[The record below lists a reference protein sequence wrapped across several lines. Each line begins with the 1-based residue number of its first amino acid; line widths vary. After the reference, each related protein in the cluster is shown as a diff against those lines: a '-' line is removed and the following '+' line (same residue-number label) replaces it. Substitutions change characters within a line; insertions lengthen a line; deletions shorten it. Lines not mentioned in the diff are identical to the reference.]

1 MIQFA
6 ISGLRS
12 GIRGRA
18 FQVILFLGV
27 LSIGIAYLSGSF
39 SPRQPQTVVMDIGFS
54 AIRFSLVLLNLLWV
68 QELVT
73 REIERKTVLL
83 SLAYPVS
90 RSAFLLGKYMA
101 IVVLSIMATL
111 VLGGLLSLAVDIAG
125 GGYVQEFGP
134 SLRLPY
140 WMTLFGLLLD
150 TLVVAAFSLC
160 LSTFS
165 TVSALP
171 LALGAAFAIA
181 GKAMGATVDYLMRGA
196 DGDAKLVSHF
206 APLIDGIRVVLPD
219 LSRLDWR
226 DWPMYQAFPGG
237 NTLSWSSLMGI
248 SYIGLILLLAMC
260 IFSRREFS

>member
-12 GIRGRA
+12 GIRGRSFHA
-18 FQVILFLGV
+18 VLFLGV
-27 LSIGIAYLSGSF
+27 LLILIAYLSGSF
-39 SPRQPQTVVMDIGFS
+39 SPRQPQAVAMDIGFS
-54 AIRFSLVLLNLLWV
+54 AIRFSLVLLNLFWV

-73 REIERKTVLL
+73 REIERKTVFL

-90 RSAFLLGKYMA
+90 RSAFLLGKYIA
-101 IVVLSIMATL
+101 IVVLSIMATI
-111 VLGGLLSLAVDIAG
+111 VLGLLLSLVVANTG
-125 GGYVQEFGP
+125 GGYVQEFES
-134 SLRLPY
+134 SLQLPY

-150 TLVVAAFSLC
+150 ALVVAAFSLF

-171 LALGAAFAIA
+171 LVLGAAFAIA
-181 GKAMGATVDYLMRGA
+181 GKALGATVDYLVGGA

-206 APLIDGIRVVLPD
+206 SPLVDGIRAVLPD

-226 DWPMYQAFPGG
+226 DWPMYLVSPEAS
-237 NTLSWSSLMGI
+237 TLGWACLMGV
-248 SYIGLILLLAMC
+248 SYIGLILLLAMY

>member
-1 MIQFA
+1 MIQFV

-12 GIRGRA
+12 GIRGRT

-27 LSIGIAYLSGSF
+27 LSISIAYLSGSF

-54 AIRFSLVLLNLLWV
+54 AIRFSLILLNLLWV

-90 RSAFLLGKYMA
+90 RSAFLFGKYIA
-101 IVVLSIMATL
+101 IVVLSIMATF
-111 VLGGLLSLAVDIAG
+111 VLGLLLSLVVAMAG

-134 SLRLPY
+134 SLQLPY
-140 WMTLFGLLLD
+140 WMTLFGLMLD
-150 TLVVAAFSLC
+150 ALVVAAFSLF

-171 LALGAAFAIA
+171 LALGVAFAIA
-181 GKAMGATVDYLMRGA
+181 GKALGATVDYLTKGA

-206 APLIDGIRVVLPD
+206 SPLVDGIRVVLPD

-226 DWPMYQAFPGG
+226 DWPMYLASPEGS
-237 NTLSWSSLMGI
+237 TLGWACLMGV